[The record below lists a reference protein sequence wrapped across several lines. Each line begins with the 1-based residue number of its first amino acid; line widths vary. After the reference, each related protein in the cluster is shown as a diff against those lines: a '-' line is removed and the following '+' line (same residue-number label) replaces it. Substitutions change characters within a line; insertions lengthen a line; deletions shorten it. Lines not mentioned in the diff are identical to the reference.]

1 MNMASFAT
9 ITPVD
14 DSVLLVR
21 ERHTAREVDAALA
34 RAANGFRAWREWS
47 LERRIEILKRA
58 VAALV
63 GEKEAIA
70 GEITRQIGRPVAYS
84 GGEVNGFEARARTM
98 LQLAP
103 EALSPHVPAA
113 LGGFER
119 AIERVPLGVIAVL
132 APWNYP
138 FLTAVNAVIP
148 ALAAGNVIVLKHSE
162 QTPLAAERMDEAF
175 RSAGLP
181 DGVFQYLHIDHDQV
195 AEMIADHRIAYV
207 CFTGSVTG
215 GHAVQRALA
224 RSFTSAGL
232 ELGGKDSAYVREDA
246 NIDYSIANIA
256 DGIFFN
262 SGQSCCG
269 IERVYVHERHF
280 KTVVDGL
287 VAYAEQ
293 LKLGDPRDESTT
305 LGPMVKTTAANA
317 VRDQINKA
325 LAQGARAVIDAGKY
339 AADTGRTAYL
349 APQIIV
355 DCDHSMSIMSEET
368 FGPVAGV
375 MAVKSDAE
383 AVRLMNDS
391 RYGLTASIW
400 TSDRDAA
407 RLIGDQVEAGTVF
420 MNRCDYLDPELAWT
434 GVKDSGRGATLSRQ
448 GFEYLTRPK
457 SYHFKLNV

>member
-1 MNMASFAT
+1 MASFET

-14 DSVLLVR
+14 DSVFLVR
-21 ERHTAREVDAALA
+21 ERHTDRDVDVTLT
-34 RAANGFRAWREWS
+34 RAANSFETWREWS
-47 LERRIEILKRA
+47 LQRRVELLERA
-58 VAALV
+58 VAAFF

-70 GEITRQIGRPVAYS
+70 AEITSQIGRPIGYS
-84 GGEVNGFEARARTM
+84 GGEVNGFETRARTM

-103 EALSPHVPAA
+103 DALASHVPAV
-113 LGGFER
+113 LDGFER
-119 AIERVPLGVIAVL
+119 AIKRVPLGVVVVL

-148 ALAAGNVIVLKHSE
+148 ALAAGNVVVLKHSE

-175 RSAGLP
+175 RAVGLP

-195 AEMIADHRIAYV
+195 ARMVADPRVAYV
-207 CFTGSVTG
+207 CFTGSVAG

-224 RSFTSAGL
+224 GTFTSSGL
-232 ELGGKDSAYVREDA
+232 ELGGKDPAYIREDA
-246 NIDYSIANIA
+246 NIDHAIANVA

-280 KTVVDGL
+280 NTVVDGL

-293 LKLGDPRDESTT
+293 LKLGDPREQSTT
-305 LGPMVKTTAANA
+305 LGPMVKTSAANS
-317 VRDQINKA
+317 VRDQIKKA
-325 LAQGARAVIDAGKY
+325 LGQGALPLVDPRKFD
-339 AADTGRTAYL
+339 ADTGRTAYL

-355 DCDHSMSIMSEET
+355 NCDHSMSIMSEET

-400 TSDRDAA
+400 TLDREAA
-407 RLIGDQVEAGTVF
+407 RVIGDQLDTGTVF

-434 GVKDSGRGATLSRQ
+434 GVKDSGRGATLSRL

-457 SYHFKLNV
+457 SYHFKLKV